1 MLRIVLPIATVLLV
15 SACSSDSEPAPT
27 EKTAAAK
34 VPGALPEGPAEI
46 ALKDASP
53 SSVRTEDALI
63 DFAYDY
69 PREAAAIVKLA
80 ALLDKD
86 REVKREALIASAS
99 RDQAS
104 AAANGYSYNTNSHLQ
119 SWQRVANT
127 PRFLSLSA
135 EIGTYSGGAHGMQTF
150 DALIWDR
157 NRGVRLS
164 PLDLFTSGEAFDRAV
179 NADLCAGIERAK
191 RAKGIEWSREDGGV
205 FSECPSASAQ
215 TVWLGSSDGRHL
227 DRMTI
232 AIAPYEIGPYAEGSY
247 SINLP
252 VTATLVQ
259 AVKPEFAREF
269 RSAR

>member
-1 MLRIVLPIATVLLV
+1 MIARLALPLLLLLP
-15 SACSSDSEPAPT
+15 ACSAEPELTPA
-27 EKTAAAK
+27 EKAAAAK
-34 VPGALPEGPAEI
+34 VPGAPPGGPAEI
-46 ALKDASP
+46 ALEDASP

-69 PREAAAIVKLA
+69 PREAAAIAKLA
-80 ALLDKD
+80 ALLDRD
-86 REVKREALIASAS
+86 REVKREALIAAAR

-104 AAANGYSYNTNSHLQ
+104 AAAHGHAYNTNSHLQ
-119 SWQRVANT
+119 RWERVANT

-135 EIGTYSGGAHGMQTF
+135 EIETYSGGAHGMQTF

-164 PLDLFTSGEAFDRAV
+164 PLDLFASGEAFDRAV

-191 RAKGIEWSREDGGV
+191 KAKGILWSREDGGV

-227 DRMTI
+227 DRLTV
-232 AIAPYEIGPYAEGSY
+232 AIAPYEVGPYAEGSY
-247 SINLP
+247 RIDLP
-252 VTATLVQ
+252 MTAALVH
-259 AVKPEFAREF
+259 AVKPDFAREF
-269 RSAR
+269 RPLR